1 MKDYCDN
8 KDLQDNAIQEPIILD
23 DGSQIVSTE
32 ESGYEVI
39 DSLTKDKLEKATS
52 IVYCCNYDNNLW
64 NYDLECVVSNQLIK
78 ANVVINYGVD
88 FAEQYAF
95 DSPISIDEYNN
106 FLSNIASQNMMNVI
120 FKNRNPEGGLVD
132 YSLIMDSSFMVM
144 DGIQSSSLIVK
155 YDKDVLFKGIVGK
168 DLSMTKGQ
176 LEESFIMFLPQY
188 MKNAVLNPEKFL
200 NECKPSVPP
209 PCCLDDSTV
218 DNVTEDEG
226 NIACLNLDYNSVDFD
241 DEYLV

>member
-8 KDLQDNAIQEPIILD
+8 ISLQGNVIQEPIVLD
-23 DGSQIVSTE
+23 DGSQIVSIE
-32 ESGYEVI
+32 EIGYEVI
-39 DSLTKDKLEKATS
+39 NALTKDKLEKATS

-88 FAEQYAF
+88 YAEQYAF
-95 DSPISIDEYNN
+95 DSPISIVEYNN

-120 FKNRNPEGGLVD
+120 FKNRNPEGCLVD
-132 YSLIMDSSFMVM
+132 YSLIMDSSYMIV

-155 YDKDVLFKGIVGK
+155 YDKDVIFKGVAGEN
-168 DLSMTKGQ
+168 LSMTKGP
-176 LEESFIMFLPQY
+176 LEDSFSVFLPQY
-188 MKNAVLNPEKFL
+188 MKDAVLNPEKFL
-200 NECKPSVPP
+200 NDCKPSVPP
-209 PCCLDDSTV
+209 PCRLDNSTV
-218 DNVTEDEG
+218 DNVEDEED
-226 NIACLNLDYNSVDFD
+226 IAYLNLEDNSANSD